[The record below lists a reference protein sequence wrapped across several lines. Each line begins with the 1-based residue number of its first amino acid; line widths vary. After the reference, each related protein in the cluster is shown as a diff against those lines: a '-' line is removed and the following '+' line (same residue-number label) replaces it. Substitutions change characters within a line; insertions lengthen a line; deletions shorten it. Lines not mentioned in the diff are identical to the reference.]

1 MARTNWRR
9 DMRSIERRR
18 DYLLVLVGEG
28 AMIMIEMA
36 VVMVVIA
43 IIIVDARAGACW
55 MG

>member
-9 DMRSIERRR
+9 DMRSIKRRR

-28 AMIMIEMA
+28 AMIMIEM
-36 VVMVVIA
+36 VVIA
-43 IIIVDARAGACW
+43 TIIVDARAGVCW